1 MPSALTGD
9 IYDNENNS
17 AKDYIIRCSKSF
29 GSLIH
34 MRDMGL
40 GLDAPPQLYQLNLTS
55 CDRDIAEAKKKIEYY
70 QNMSVEDVEQQIE
83 EDYKYMKKRQETYN
97 DEDVEVIARY
107 DKVLKEVQA
116 WEVPESLTRLK
127 EYAANHILE
136 EMNHLIKGVKRRQEE
151 KDAAEIPGQMIH
163 HEVWRNERIE
173 WAKDDLKRAEEYKE
187 RVIKSVEEKNAWI
200 TDLLNALES
209 VK

>member
-1 MPSALTGD
+1 MPSALTGE

-29 GSLIH
+29 GALMH
-34 MRDMGL
+34 MY
-40 GLDAPPQLYQLNLTS
+40 GLDLNDPPQMYHIDLISY
-55 CDRDIAEAKKKIEYY
+55 DRDIKEAHKKIEYY
-70 QNMSVEDVEQQIE
+70 ENMSVEDVEQQIE

-97 DEDVEVIARY
+97 DEDVQVLERY
-107 DKVLKEVQA
+107 EEVLKEVQA
-116 WEVPESLTRLK
+116 WEVPETLSNLK
-127 EYAANHILE
+127 EYAISHLLDEIDS
-136 EMNHLIKGVKRRQEE
+136 LIKGVKSRQEQ

-163 HEVWRNERIE
+163 HEVWRTERIE
-173 WAKDDLKRAEEYKE
+173 WARADLKRAEEHKE